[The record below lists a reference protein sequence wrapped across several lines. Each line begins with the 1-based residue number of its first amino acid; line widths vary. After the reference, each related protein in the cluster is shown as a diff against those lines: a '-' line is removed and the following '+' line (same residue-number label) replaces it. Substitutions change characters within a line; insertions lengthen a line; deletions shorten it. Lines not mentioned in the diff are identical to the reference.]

1 MDSTRSR
8 LEQGER
14 ERRLGKLQGNGDR
27 IMKPIFTG
35 SDDTNY
41 HCMIPKRKLGTCWQL
56 NANILSCNLRS

>member
-14 ERRLGKLQGNGDR
+14 ETRLGKANGDR
-27 IMKPIFTG
+27 NMKPIFTG
-35 SDDTNY
+35 RDDTNY
-41 HCMIPKRKLGTCWQL
+41 HCMITKRKLGTCWQL

>member
-14 ERRLGKLQGNGDR
+14 EDQGNGDK
-27 IMKPIFTG
+27 IMKPIFTD

-41 HCMIPKRKLGTCWQL
+41 HCMITKRKLGTCWQL
-56 NANILSCNLRS
+56 NANILLCNLRS